1 MRRNRVVF
9 VIVLALGS
17 GLLAGYSALR
27 YLQSRPTRLVAAEA
41 PGIERP
47 VVVAARDIPLGA
59 VLDLEDLTVVD
70 WPSEAVPAG
79 FQSQMSDLVG
89 RAAVSPMRRNEPVL
103 DTKLAGLGAQGGLS
117 AAIPEGMRAL
127 SVRVDEVV
135 GVAGFVQPGSR
146 VDVLVTLTTGVSQ
159 PQTRSILQNI
169 QTLAAGQ
176 TYQND
181 PEGNPQVVPVIT
193 LLVSPEQAEILT
205 LAANQ
210 GRIQMALRAS
220 LDLDE
225 VETQGIRVAEL
236 LRTRNVGQTRVR
248 QATTVIDQPNIVEVY
263 QAGKKTLVSY

>member
-1 MRRNRVVF
+1 MRRNRVIF

-17 GLLAGYSALR
+17 GLLAGYSALQ

-59 VLDLEDLTVVD
+59 VLDLEDLTVVE
-70 WPSEAVPAG
+70 WPGQAIPAG

-89 RAAVSPMRRNEPVL
+89 RAAVAPMRRNEPVL

-117 AAIPEGMRAL
+117 AAIPDGMRAL

-146 VDVLVTLTTGVSQ
+146 VDVLVTLTTGT

-169 QTLAAGQ
+169 QALAAGQ
-176 TYQND
+176 TYQTD

-193 LLVSPEQAEILT
+193 LLVTPEQAEILT

-210 GRIQMALRAS
+210 GRIQMALRPS

-225 VETQGIRVAEL
+225 VETDGIRVADL
-236 LRTRNVGQTRVR
+236 MRTRNTGATQVR
-248 QATTVIDQPNIVEVY
+248 RATTVIEQPSIVEVY
-263 QAGKKTLVSY
+263 QGGRKTLVSY